1 MPLPRRQFLTQASAG
16 LAGTLLAGLVGS
28 VPGCT
33 PARTAVQGQL
43 RGAGHALGHLLRTP
57 GQIPAPMRTEEV
69 DNVIIGGGVSG
80 LAARRALHR
89 LAPARTTLLLE
100 LEPATGGNAASGH
113 NARTAY
119 PWGAHYL
126 PLPDTRDTE
135 LLAFLRQA
143 GVLTGYDAATGLP
156 TYDETMLCHDP
167 AERLLLHG
175 HWQAGLVPEAGVPA
189 ADRAEITRFLAE
201 MERLR
206 RATGPDGRELF
217 RLPLALSS
225 ADAATRA
232 LDAETMAAW
241 LARHGYQSEY
251 LRWYLDYSYRDDF
264 GVPAAQ
270 LSAWAGLHYFAARK
284 GRAHNAPPEAVLTW
298 PQGNHFLA
306 DALRAQGGPGRIQ
319 TEALVF
325 GMADTTD
332 NRVAVRVYDART
344 GQSTTVLAQS
354 VILAT
359 PWHVTKHLLP
369 CAETLPSLAPLH
381 APWLVA
387 NLTVAGYPGGPG
399 QPLCWDN
406 VRYGSPAL
414 GYIDAEHQA
423 LRGYEADEPRS
434 LTFYWALP
442 TDQANPAAARRHALA
457 STYADWL
464 RLVLTELDLMHP
476 GLADQ
481 VTTADLWVWGHGM
494 VAPTP
499 GYVWGPARVQAA
511 QPRLGGR
518 VHLAHTDL
526 SGISLF
532 EEAFH
537 QGERAA
543 RAALGLAAS
552 PTLGPLA
559 TTQPTE

>member
-1 MPLPRRQFLTQASAG
+1 
-16 LAGTLLAGLVGS
+16 VGS

-33 PARTAVQGQL
+33 PARAAVQGQL

-57 GQIPAPMRTEEV
+57 GKIPAPTRTEEV
-69 DNVIIGGGVSG
+69 DTVLIGGGVSG
-80 LAARRALHR
+80 LAARRALHQ
-89 LAPARTTLLLE
+89 LAPGHTTLLLE
-100 LEPATGGNAASGH
+100 LEPTTGGNAATGH

-135 LLAFLRQA
+135 LLAFLQQA
-143 GVLTGYDAATGLP
+143 SVLTGYDAATGLP
-156 TYDETMLCHDP
+156 SYDETMLCHDP

-175 HWQAGLVPEAGVPA
+175 HWQAGLVPEVGVPA

-206 RATGPDGRELF
+206 RATGPDGQELF

-232 LDAETMAAW
+232 LDAETMASW
-241 LARHGYQSEY
+241 LARHGYQSDY

-264 GVPAAQ
+264 GVPASQ
-270 LSAWAGLHYFAARK
+270 ISAWAGLHYFAARK
-284 GRAHNAPPEAVLTW
+284 GRAHNAPPDAVLTW

-306 DALRAQGGPGRIQ
+306 DALRTQGGPGRIQ
-319 TEALVF
+319 TEALVW
-325 GMADTTD
+325 GLAEASDG
-332 NRVAVRVYDART
+332 RVAVNFYDART
-344 GQSTTVLAQS
+344 HQSTTVLAQHAI
-354 VILAT
+354 VAT
-359 PWHVTKHLLP
+359 PWHVAKHLLP
-369 CAETLPSLAPLH
+369 SSEALPGLAPLH

-387 NLTVAGYPGGPG
+387 NLTVAGYPGGAG
-399 QPLCWDN
+399 QPLSWDN

-423 LRGYEADEPRS
+423 LRGFESEEPHS

-442 TDQANPAAARRHALA
+442 TDPADPVAARRHALA

-464 RLVLTELDLMHP
+464 SLILTELELMHP
-476 GLADQ
+476 GLANQ
-481 VTTADLWVWGHGM
+481 VTAADLWVWGHGM
-494 VAPTP
+494 VAPAP
-499 GYVWGPARVQAA
+499 GYVWGAARAQAA

-537 QGERAA
+537 QGLRAA
-543 RAALGLAAS
+543 RAVLTPAAS
-552 PTLGPLA
+552 
-559 TTQPTE
+559 

>member
-1 MPLPRRQFLTQASAG
+1 MPLPRRQFLAQASAG
-16 LAGTLLAGLVGS
+16 LASTLLASLVGS

-33 PARTAVQGQL
+33 PARAAVQGQL

-57 GQIPAPMRTEEV
+57 GKIPAPTRTEEV
-69 DNVIIGGGVSG
+69 DTVIIGGGVSG

-89 LAPARTTLLLE
+89 LAPERTTLLLE

-126 PLPDTRDTE
+126 PLPDVRDTE
-135 LLAFLRQA
+135 LLAFLQQA
-143 GVLTGYDAATGLP
+143 GVLTGYGPTGLP
-156 TYDETMLCHDP
+156 IYDETMLCHDP

-175 HWQAGLVPEAGVPA
+175 HWQAGLVPEVGVPE
-189 ADRAEITRFLAE
+189 ADRAELVRFLAE

-206 RATGPDGRELF
+206 RATGPDGQELF
-217 RLPLALSS
+217 RLPLAWSS
-225 ADAATRA
+225 ADAATRQ
-232 LDAETMAAW
+232 LDTETMADW
-241 LARHGYQSEY
+241 LARHGYRSQY

-284 GRAHNAPPEAVLTW
+284 GRAHNAPPDAVLTW
-298 PQGNHFLA
+298 SQGNHFLA
-306 DALRAQGGPGRIQ
+306 EALRAQGGPGRIQ
-319 TEALVF
+319 TEALVWELAEAPV
-325 GMADTTD
+325 G
-332 NRVAVRVYDART
+332 RVAVQVYDART
-344 GQSTTVLAQS
+344 HQSTTVLARHA
-354 VILAT
+354 IIAT
-359 PWHVTKHLLP
+359 PWHVAKHLLP
-369 CAETLPSLAPLH
+369 ATEASPALAPLH

-387 NLTVAGYPGGPG
+387 NLTVTTYPGGPG

-423 LRGYEADEPRS
+423 LRGFEADGPRS

-442 TDQANPAAARRHALA
+442 TDPADPIAARRRALG

-464 RLVLTELDLMHP
+464 TLVLTELELMHP
-476 GLADQ
+476 GLAAQ
-481 VTTADLWVWGHGM
+481 VTAADLWVWGHGM

-499 GYVWGPARVQAA
+499 GYVWGAARAQAA
-511 QPRLGGR
+511 QPWLGGR

-526 SGISLF
+526 SGVSLF

-543 RAALGLAAS
+543 QAVLGLAV
-552 PTLGPLA
+552 G
-559 TTQPTE
+559 

>member
-1 MPLPRRQFLTQASAG
+1 MPLPRRQFLTQAGVG
-16 LAGTLLAGLVGS
+16 LAGTLLASLVGS

-33 PARTAVQGQL
+33 PARAAVQGQL
-43 RGAGHALGHLLRTP
+43 RGAGHTLGHLLRTP
-57 GQIPAPMRTEEV
+57 GKIPPPTRTEQV
-69 DNVIIGGGVSG
+69 DTVLIGGGVSG

-100 LEPATGGNAASGH
+100 LEPTTGGNAASGH

-135 LLAFLRQA
+135 LLTFLQQA

-156 TYDETMLCHDP
+156 IYDETMLCHDP

-175 HWQAGLVPEAGVPA
+175 HWQTGLVPEAGVPA
-189 ADRAEITRFLAE
+189 ADRAEIARFLAE
-201 MERLR
+201 MDCLR
-206 RATGPDGRELF
+206 HAVGADGRELF

-225 ADAATRA
+225 ADDATRA

-241 LARHGYQSEY
+241 LIRHGYQSEY

-284 GRAHNAPPEAVLTW
+284 GRAHNAPPDAVLTW

-319 TEALVF
+319 TEALVW
-325 GMADTTD
+325 GLAEAPDG
-332 NRVAVRVYDART
+332 RVAVQVYDARS
-344 GQSTTVLAQS
+344 GHSTTILAEN

-369 CAETLPSLAPLH
+369 RIEALPDLAPLH

-399 QPLCWDN
+399 QPLSWDN

-423 LRGYEADEPRS
+423 LRGFETDGPRS

-442 TDQANPAAARRHALA
+442 TDPADPVAARRHALA
-457 STYADWL
+457 SSYADWL
-464 RLVLTELDLMHP
+464 RLVLTELELMHP
-476 GLADQ
+476 GLTDQ
-481 VTTADLWVWGHGM
+481 VTAADLWVWGHGM

-499 GYVWGPARVQAA
+499 GYVWGAARAQAA
-511 QPRLGGR
+511 QPRLASR

-543 RAALGLAAS
+543 RAVLGIVAN
-552 PTLGPLA
+552 PTTNL
-559 TTQPTE
+559 

>member
-1 MPLPRRQFLTQASAG
+1 M
-16 LAGTLLAGLVGS
+16 
-28 VPGCT
+28 
-33 PARTAVQGQL
+33 
-43 RGAGHALGHLLRTP
+43 RTP
-57 GQIPAPMRTEEV
+57 GKIPASTRTEEV
-69 DNVIIGGGVSG
+69 DTVVIGGGVSG

-100 LEPATGGNAASGH
+100 LEPTTGGNAASGH
-113 NARTAY
+113 NARTAF

-135 LLAFLRQA
+135 LLAFLQQA

-175 HWQAGLVPEAGVPA
+175 HWQAGLVPETGVPA
-189 ADRAEITRFLAE
+189 TDRAEITRFLAE

-206 RATGPDGRELF
+206 RATGADGRELF

-225 ADAATRA
+225 ADDANRA
-232 LDAETMAAW
+232 LDTETMATW
-241 LARHGYQSEY
+241 LARRGYQSEY

-264 GVPAAQ
+264 GVPATQ
-270 LSAWAGLHYFAARK
+270 ISAWAGLHYFAARK
-284 GRAHNAPPEAVLTW
+284 GRAHNASPEAVLTW

-306 DALRAQGGPGRIQ
+306 DALRAQGGPNRIQ
-319 TEALVF
+319 TEALVW
-325 GMADTTD
+325 GLAEAADD
-332 NRVAVRVYDART
+332 RVAVQVYDARN
-344 GQSTTVLAQS
+344 GQSTTILAKN

-359 PWHVTKHLLP
+359 PWHVSKHLLP
-369 CAETLPSLAPLH
+369 SAEALPALAPLH

-399 QPLCWDN
+399 QPLSWDN

-423 LRGYEADEPRS
+423 LRGYETEGPRS

-442 TDQANPAAARRHALA
+442 TDPADPVAARRHALA
-457 STYADWL
+457 SSYADWL
-464 RLVLTELDLMHP
+464 RLVLTELELMHP

-481 VTTADLWVWGHGM
+481 VTAADLWVWGHGM

-499 GYVWGPARVQAA
+499 GYVWGAARAQAVL
-511 QPRLGGR
+511 PRLASR

-543 RAALGLAAS
+543 RAALGVGNAYFSAAS
-552 PTLGPLA
+552 
-559 TTQPTE
+559 

>member
-16 LAGTLLAGLVGS
+16 LAGTLLASLVGS
-28 VPGCT
+28 VPGCA
-33 PARTAVQGQL
+33 PARSLVQGQL
-43 RGAGHALGHLLRTP
+43 HGAGHALGHLLRTP
-57 GQIPAPMRTEEV
+57 GKIPPPTRTQEV
-69 DNVIIGGGVSG
+69 DTVIVGGGVSG
-80 LAARRALHR
+80 LAARRTLHR
-89 LAPARTTLLLE
+89 LAPGRTTLLLE
-100 LEPATGGNAASGH
+100 LEAATGGNAASGH

-126 PLPDTRDTE
+126 PLPDQRDTE
-135 LLAFLRQA
+135 LLAFLQQA
-143 GVLTGYDAATGLP
+143 GVLTGYGPTGLP
-156 TYDETMLCHDP
+156 SYDETMLCHDP

-206 RATGPDGRELF
+206 RATGADGQELF

-225 ADAATRA
+225 TDAAARQ
-232 LDAETMAAW
+232 LDTETMAAW
-241 LARHGYQSEY
+241 LTRHGYQSDY

-270 LSAWAGLHYFAARK
+270 ISAWAGLHYFAARK
-284 GRAHNAPPEAVLTW
+284 GRAHNAPPDAVLTW

-306 DALRAQGGPGRIQ
+306 EALRTQGGPGRIQ
-319 TEALVF
+319 TEVLVW
-325 GMADTTD
+325 GLAEASGD
-332 NRVAVRVYDART
+332 RVAVQVYDART
-344 GQSTTVLAQS
+344 QQSTTVLARHAI
-354 VILAT
+354 VAT

-369 CAETLPSLAPLH
+369 SAEALATLTPLH

-387 NLTVAGYPGGPG
+387 NLTVAGYPSGPG
-399 QPLCWDN
+399 QPLSWDN

-423 LRGYEADEPRS
+423 LRGFEGDEPRS

-442 TDQANPAAARRHALA
+442 TDPADPVAARRRALA
-457 STYADWL
+457 SPYAEWL
-464 RLVLTELDLMHP
+464 ALVLTELELMHP
-476 GLADQ
+476 GLAAQ
-481 VTTADLWVWGHGM
+481 VTAADLWVWGHGM
-494 VAPTP
+494 VAPAP
-499 GYVWGPARVQAA
+499 GYVWGPARAQAA

-518 VHLAHTDL
+518 LHLAHTDL

-543 RAALGLAAS
+543 RAVLGQAAS
-552 PTLGPLA
+552 SA
-559 TTQPTE
+559 DFQSAS

>member
-1 MPLPRRQFLTQASAG
+1 MPLPRRHFLAQAGAG

-33 PARTAVQGQL
+33 PAQSAVQGRL

-57 GQIPAPMRTEEV
+57 EKIPPPTRTEEIEV
-69 DNVIIGGGVSG
+69 VIIGGGISG
-80 LAARRALHR
+80 LAARRELHR
-89 LAPARTTLLLE
+89 LAPACPTLLLE
-100 LEPATGGNAASGH
+100 LEADTGGNAASGH
-113 NARTAY
+113 NGRTAY

-126 PLPDTRDTE
+126 PLPDERDTE
-135 LLAFLRQA
+135 LLAFLAQA
-143 GVLTGYDAATGLP
+143 GVLTGYDAATGRP
-156 TYDETMLCHDP
+156 RYDEATLCHDP

-175 HWQAGLVPEAGVPA
+175 HWQAGLVPEVGVPA
-189 ADRAEITRFLAE
+189 PDRAEIGRFLAE

-206 RATGPDGRELF
+206 RATGPDGRDLF
-217 RLPLALSS
+217 CLPLAASS
-225 ADAATRA
+225 AAAATRQ
-232 LDAETMAAW
+232 LDTETMAAW
-241 LARHGYQSEY
+241 LTRHGYHSPY

-284 GRAHNAPPEAVLTW
+284 GRAHNAPPDAVLTW

-306 DALRAQGGPGRIQ
+306 EALRAQGGPGRVQ
-319 TEALVF
+319 AGTLVF
-325 GMADTTD
+325 GINELADGRLEVLAFDSAT
-332 NRVAVRVYDART
+332 R
-344 GQSTTVLAQS
+344 QSTRLLARQ
-354 VILAT
+354 VVLAT
-359 PWHVTKHLLP
+359 PWHVSRHLLP
-369 CAETLPSLAPLH
+369 GPPPGPDLAPLH

-399 QPLCWDN
+399 QPLSWDN

-423 LRGYEADEPRS
+423 LRGYETEGPRS

-442 TDQANPAAARRHALA
+442 TDPADPAAARRRALA
-457 STYADWL
+457 SPYAEWL
-464 RLVLTELDLMHP
+464 ALVLTELDLMHP
-476 GLADQ
+476 GLAAQ
-481 VTTADLWVWGHGM
+481 VTAADLWVWGHGM

-499 GYVWGPARVQAA
+499 GYVWGPARAQAA

-518 VHLAHTDL
+518 LHLAHTDL
-526 SGISLF
+526 SGVSVF

-537 QGERAA
+537 QGLRAA
-543 RAALGLAAS
+543 RAVRAGLAA
-552 PTLGPLA
+552 G
-559 TTQPTE
+559 

>member
-1 MPLPRRQFLTQASAG
+1 MPLPRRQFLAQASAG
-16 LAGTLLAGLVGS
+16 LAGTLLASLVGS

-33 PARTAVQGQL
+33 PARAAVQGQL

-57 GQIPAPMRTEEV
+57 GKIPAPTRTEEV
-69 DNVIIGGGVSG
+69 DTVIIGGGVSG

-89 LAPARTTLLLE
+89 LAPERTTLLLE

-126 PLPDTRDTE
+126 PLPDVRDTE
-135 LLAFLRQA
+135 LLAFLQQA
-143 GVLTGYDAATGLP
+143 SVLTGYGPTGLP
-156 TYDETMLCHDP
+156 IYDETMLCHDP

-175 HWQAGLVPEAGVPA
+175 HWQAGLVPEVGVPE
-189 ADRAEITRFLAE
+189 ADRAELARFLAE

-206 RATGPDGRELF
+206 RATGSDGQELF
-217 RLPLALSS
+217 RLPLAWSS
-225 ADAATRA
+225 VDAATRQ
-232 LDAETMAAW
+232 LDTETMADW
-241 LARHGYQSEY
+241 LARHGYRSEY

-284 GRAHNAPPEAVLTW
+284 GRAHNAPPDAVLTW

-306 DALRAQGGPGRIQ
+306 EGLRAQGGPGRIQ
-319 TEALVF
+319 TQALVWELAEAPA
-325 GMADTTD
+325 G
-332 NRVAVRVYDART
+332 RVAVQVYDART
-344 GQSTTVLAQS
+344 HQSTTVLARHA
-354 VILAT
+354 IMAT
-359 PWHVTKHLLP
+359 PWHVAKHLLP
-369 CAETLPSLAPLH
+369 TPEASPALAPLH

-387 NLTVAGYPGGPG
+387 NLTVANYPGGPG

-423 LRGYEADEPRS
+423 LRGFEADGLRS

-442 TDQANPAAARRHALA
+442 TDPADPAAARRRALG

-464 RLVLTELDLMHP
+464 TLVLTELELMHP
-476 GLADQ
+476 GLAAQ
-481 VTTADLWVWGHGM
+481 VTAADLWVWGHGM

-499 GYVWGPARVQAA
+499 GYVWGAARAQAA
-511 QPRLGGR
+511 RPGLGDR

-526 SGISLF
+526 SGVSLF

-543 RAALGLAAS
+543 QAVLRLAVS
-552 PTLGPLA
+552 
-559 TTQPTE
+559 

>member
-28 VPGCT
+28 VPGCA
-33 PARTAVQGQL
+33 PARSAVQGRL

-57 GQIPAPMRTEEV
+57 DKIPAPTRTETI
-69 DNVIIGGGVSG
+69 DTVIIGGGISG
-80 LAARRALHR
+80 LAARRELHR
-89 LAPARTTLLLE
+89 LAPERSTILLE
-100 LEPATGGNAASGH
+100 LEADTGGNAATGH

-126 PLPDTRDTE
+126 PIPDARDTE
-135 LLAFLRQA
+135 LLAFLQQA
-143 GVLTGYDAATGLP
+143 GVLTGYGPTGLP
-156 TYDETMLCHDP
+156 IYDETMLCHDP

-189 ADRAEITRFLAE
+189 ADRAEISRFLAD

-206 RATGPDGRELF
+206 RAMGPDGQDLF
-217 RLPLALSS
+217 RLPLTLSS
-225 ADAATRA
+225 SDEVTRQ
-232 LDAETMAAW
+232 LDTETMAAW
-241 LARHGYQSEY
+241 LDRHGYQSEY

-264 GVPAAQ
+264 GVSALQ
-270 LSAWAGLHYFAARK
+270 ISAWAGLHYFAARK
-284 GRAHNAPPEAVLTW
+284 GQAHNAPADAVLTW

-306 DALRAQGGPGRIQ
+306 EALQAQGGPGRVQ
-319 TEALVF
+319 TQALVF
-325 GMADTTD
+325 GLHEANDSQL
-332 NRVAVRVYDART
+332 AVQVYDART
-344 GQSTTVLAQS
+344 RQSTTLLARH

-359 PWHVTKHLLP
+359 PWHVSKHLLP
-369 CAETLPSLAPLH
+369 APAAGPPLTPLH

-399 QPLCWDN
+399 QPLSWDN

-442 TDQANPAAARRHALA
+442 TDPADPAAARRHALA

-464 RLVLTELDLMHP
+464 ALVLTELELMHP
-476 GLADQ
+476 GLAAQ
-481 VTTADLWVWGHGM
+481 VTAADLWVWGHGM

-499 GYVWGPARVQAA
+499 GYVWGPARALA
-511 QPRLGGR
+511 TQPRLGGR

-526 SGISLF
+526 SGVSVF

-537 QGERAA
+537 QGQRAA
-543 RAALGLAAS
+543 RAVLGAS
-552 PTLGPLA
+552 SADFQSA
-559 TTQPTE
+559 T